1 MDMVDEKKTILM
13 TKLAIFEK
21 HEKNKSLVVSKYYRS
36 DYVRYNVLKTWV
48 AVTVLYWCVIA
59 GYIFMTFDSIL
70 EKLNDLDYFAVV
82 YKMLG
87 GYVIICAI
95 YFLFAF
101 VMYNYRYKKA
111 RNGLVQHNINL
122 KELIHADDPPEM
134 QRRMVDDTKR
144 TTDDVSAA
152 RAHAP
157 QQASRANVS
166 RSEMVQRQL
175 QAQQERKNQEII
187 ENVKRR
193 NERISEKQQEEA
205 QRQREMEEERRRIRA
220 RRAQLEREQLER
232 IRQEQQGMY
241 REDHVYNTNTPNGAG
256 RGENE

>member
-101 VMYNYRYKKA
+101 ILYNYRYKKA
-111 RNGLVQHNINL
+111 RNGLVQYNICL
-122 KELIHADDPPEM
+122 LYTSPSP
-134 QRRMVDDTKR
+134 RDTR
-144 TTDDVSAA
+144 
-152 RAHAP
+152 
-157 QQASRANVS
+157 
-166 RSEMVQRQL
+166 
-175 QAQQERKNQEII
+175 
-187 ENVKRR
+187 
-193 NERISEKQQEEA
+193 
-205 QRQREMEEERRRIRA
+205 
-220 RRAQLEREQLER
+220 
-232 IRQEQQGMY
+232 
-241 REDHVYNTNTPNGAG
+241 
-256 RGENE
+256 